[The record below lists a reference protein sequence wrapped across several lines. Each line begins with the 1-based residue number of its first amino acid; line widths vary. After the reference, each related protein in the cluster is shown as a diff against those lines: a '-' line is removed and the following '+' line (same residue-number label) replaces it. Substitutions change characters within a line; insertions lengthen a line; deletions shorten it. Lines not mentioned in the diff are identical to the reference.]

1 MASLFPLP
9 LSLSNSPRVEMPYEA
24 SGTERRCQVCE
35 PSGGETLLFGRS
47 SDDAAPLKKAE
58 GDSASTGARG
68 CGAPRAREPFR
79 EAPRASHD
87 DAKRPEA
94 ER

>member
-35 PSGGETLLFGRS
+35 PSGGETLLFGRE
-47 SDDAAPLKKAE
+47 L
-58 GDSASTGARG
+58 R
-68 CGAPRAREPFR
+68 
-79 EAPRASHD
+79 
-87 DAKRPEA
+87 
-94 ER
+94 